1 LAKRLVKVAFV
12 EKRFVVVAWDEV
24 ELIAVKFWRVVEE
37 FTRSVEAVMEVA
49 ETSVPLI
56 FAELT
61 DWLVTAPRVVLP
73 AVRVVAKRFVLD
85 AVVAKKFVVV
95 AAVPVALR
103 KVKFWRVEEPVTR
116 RFESVPVVN
125 ATEPKVA
132 FVAKRF
138 VELAV
143 VAKKLVVVAFVDVEL
158 SAVKFWRVEEPVTR
172 RLERVE
178 RPPVA
183 VKVVPTASDPV
194 KLAAEL
200 IVWPLM
206 RPEVTA
212 PRVVLPAVRAVANKF
227 VELAVVAKKFVVV
240 AEVPVAAVKVK
251 A

>member
-1 LAKRLVKVAFV
+1 MRP
-12 EKRFVVVAWDEV
+12 EV
-24 ELIAVKFWRVVEE
+24 RVPAV
-37 FTRSVEAVMEVA
+37 
-49 ETSVPLI
+49 SVPM
-56 FAELT
+56 FA
-61 DWLVTAPRVVLP
+61 A
-73 AVRVVAKRFVLD
+73 VAKRFVEE
-85 AVVAKKFVVV
+85 AVVAKKLVVV
-95 AAVPVALR
+95 AEVPVALR

-138 VELAV
+138 VEEAV

-158 SAVKFWRVEEPVTR
+158 SAVKFCKVDEPVTR

-183 VKVVPTASDPV
+183 VRVVPMVREPV
-194 KLAAEL
+194 RFAALE

-206 RPEVTA
+206 RPAVTA

-251 A
+251 AWSVEEPFARRF